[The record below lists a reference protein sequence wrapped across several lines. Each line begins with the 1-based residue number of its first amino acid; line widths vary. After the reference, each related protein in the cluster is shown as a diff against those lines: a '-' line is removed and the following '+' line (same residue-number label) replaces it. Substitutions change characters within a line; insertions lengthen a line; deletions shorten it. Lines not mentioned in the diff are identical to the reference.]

1 MADCL
6 RCGELQAEIDRLSAE
21 LERAIIVDDG
31 IARRLSQAFK
41 LSVDQGRILAA
52 LYAASH
58 PLTPAEVDQL
68 CPPVSPMGWHRRR
81 DAEFRTVQVIRT
93 QVHHIRRRVGV
104 GVLVS
109 GGGGKNRGWPGY
121 ELSPAGRQML
131 DFALCP

>member
-1 MADCL
+1 MCD
-6 RCGELQAEIDRLSAE
+6 RCAQLESEVDRLSAE
-21 LERAIIVDDG
+21 LERAIVVDNRT
-31 IARRLSQAFK
+31 ARRLSQAFK

-52 LYAASH
+52 LYAAPH

-81 DAEFRTVQVIRT
+81 DSEFRTVQTIRT
-93 QVHHIRRRVGV
+93 QVHHLRRRIGP

-109 GGGGKNRGWPGY
+109 GGGGQNRGWPGY
-121 ELSPAGRQML
+121 ELSPAGRKML